1 MSKLDEV
8 VEVDIDPEGRF
19 KYILVKI
26 RDSGN
31 NTKTIVRGYKWAS
44 YHGELFSCY
53 VIVIIVAIDCVRH
66 FSHCLVSRG
75 QTPSRLLMP
84 LIRCKKKIRTLT
96 INPC

>member
-26 RDSGN
+26 RDSDD

-53 VIVIIVAIDCVRH
+53 V
-66 FSHCLVSRG
+66 LVYCYAYDKLCA
-75 QTPSRLLMP
+75 PF
-84 LIRCKKKIRTLT
+84 
-96 INPC
+96 